1 MNVRRISAVFA
12 VAVLI
17 SAAASGA
24 YAAEKPGKTG
34 KPVDFTVRSEPTRLE
49 PNAGR
54 TFKYD
59 ASKGRFG
66 FTLRMQQPET
76 RPVSPNDVEAGA
88 YFRITPS
95 IQVGGAVALGEQE
108 LTPRGSR
115 QVPEAEQPKVRLES
129 KLKF

>member
-1 MNVRRISAVFA
+1 MSVVLAAAALISAVA
-12 VAVLI
+12 GSA
-17 SAAASGA
+17 SAAD
-24 YAAEKPGKTG
+24 KPS

-54 TFKYD
+54 TYKYD

-76 RPVSPNDVEAGA
+76 RPVAPNDVEAGA

-95 IQVGGAVALGEQE
+95 LRVGGAVAFGEQE
-108 LTPRGSR
+108 LAPRATR
-115 QVPEAEQPKVRLES
+115 PVREAEQPKVRLES
-129 KLKF
+129 TLKF